1 MFGVRGCD
9 RALELGD
16 MPLSSK
22 AVTRYRTPKRR
33 LRRFALLDFAGRSA
47 FAFVMK
53 NKSLIQFAPVALVA
67 AILIAGC
74 SKEQPAAAPAP
85 APAPKVE
92 AAPAPAPVAEVPKV
106 ETPKAKTGGTID
118 AKDAKAHVGETATV
132 TGKVGRVTVS
142 KKGDIFMDI
151 GGVKP
156 NAPFVAVCFGGAIPA
171 DDLRK
176 YVGKN
181 IAVTGL
187 IEDYN
192 GQAEIKL
199 QSVGQVVGVT
209 E

>member
-1 MFGVRGCD
+1 VR
-9 RALELGD
+9 
-16 MPLSSK
+16 
-22 AVTRYRTPKRR
+22 
-33 LRRFALLDFAGRSA
+33 RSA
-47 FAFVMK
+47 FAVGMK
-53 NKSLIQFAPVALVA
+53 KPLFQLAPLALVA
-67 AILIAGC
+67 GIFIAGC

-92 AAPAPAPVAEVPKV
+92 VAPEPVAEVPKV
-106 ETPKAKTGGTID
+106 ETPRAKTGGTID
-118 AKDAKAHVGETATV
+118 AKDAKAHIGETATV

-142 KKGDIFMDI
+142 KKGDIFLDI

-181 IAVTGL
+181 IAVSGV
-187 IEDYN
+187 IGEHN
-192 GQAEIKL
+192 GQAQIILK
-199 QSVGQVVGVT
+199 SVGQVVGVT

>member
-1 MFGVRGCD
+1 
-9 RALELGD
+9 
-16 MPLSSK
+16 
-22 AVTRYRTPKRR
+22 
-33 LRRFALLDFAGRSA
+33 
-47 FAFVMK
+47 MK
-53 NKSLIQFAPVALVA
+53 NKTLIQLAPVLLVA
-67 AILIAGC
+67 GIFIAGC
-74 SKEQPAAAPAP
+74 SKEQPVAAPAP

-92 AAPAPAPVAEVPKV
+92 VAPAPAPVVEVPKV
-106 ETPKAKTGGTID
+106 EAPKAKVGGTID

-132 TGKVGRVTVS
+132 TGKVSRVTVS
-142 KKGDIFMDI
+142 KKGDIFIDI

-187 IEDYN
+187 IKDYN
-192 GQAEIKL
+192 GQAEIVL
-199 QSVGQVVGVT
+199 DSVGQVAAVT